1 MTQSPLPPERPPTEP
16 TSEPSGRSREERA
29 PSLPEAERRRRRRE
43 LWISAGVGAA
53 LLVLLLLEPIAGLTQ
68 VVADSGLFLFLN
80 AVVVILILLLG
91 FLVTRNFWKLV
102 AERRRG
108 TLGSHLNL
116 KFVSAFVLI
125 AFVTASLMFA
135 ISAVIVTQSI
145 DHWFGVQVDSA
156 LEKSGRIAE
165 RYYEATAQRALLH
178 GGRIAEQI
186 TARGLLRRQNRAAL
200 EGLIQTEQRAFE
212 LGVVEVFDEDREE
225 ILSSVNPEVPSSLF
239 GRGTSELVNAALAGR
254 SGWRVED
261 VGNGDVIRGAVPI
274 ASRTRPGKVSGALVF
289 DAFVPEP
296 LARDVGIIR
305 DTLAQYRALKPS
317 AGNIRTAYLLELL
330 LGFLVILM
338 LATWVGFRITKNVTT
353 PIRELARAS
362 AEVARGNL
370 EVAVE
375 PPTDDEVG
383 FLVRSFNRM
392 TRDLRDARA
401 RLESSNSEL
410 DQRRRSM
417 EVVLGTIGAGVLS
430 LDAEGRITT
439 VNPTARRQL
448 GIAPGASPIGG
459 RLADCAGQAQL
470 RDLIV
475 DLAGKL
481 RPAARENIRRQAQ
494 VPLGEELATL
504 LVTVTLLR
512 DEAGGVLGTVVVL
525 DDYTQPVK
533 VQRMVAWREVAS
545 RIAHEIKNPLTP
557 IQLSAQRI
565 RRRFRPRIEADA
577 DDVKVFDECV
587 DAITSQ
593 VDGLKLLVD
602 EFSNFA
608 RLPTAN
614 PQAGDL
620 NRIIAD
626 AVSSYDGTEHVAFD
640 ADLDPSLPS
649 VEIDREQIRRALT
662 NLIDNAIA
670 AVQRGRP
677 GARSGRVMVR
687 SAWDPSLQSVRLE
700 VADDGVGIPLEDRRR
715 IFEPYFST
723 KPKGTGLGLAI
734 VSRIVADHHGY
745 IRVQDNPPQGTR
757 FIVEIPAR
765 GA

>member
-1 MTQSPLPPERPPTEP
+1 MPQPPTPQEWTGAEP
-16 TSEPSGRSREERA
+16 ARDPSGEPVEERTRR
-29 PSLPEAERRRRRRE
+29 LPEAERRRRRRE

-53 LLVLLLLEPIAGLTQ
+53 LAAFFLMESIAGIAQ
-68 VVADSGLFLFLN
+68 SISGSGLFLFLN
-80 AVVVILILLLG
+80 AVVVFLILLLG
-91 FLVTRNFWKLV
+91 FLVTRSLWKLV

-125 AFVTASLMFA
+125 AFVTGSLLFA

-145 DHWFGVQVDSA
+145 DRWFGVQVDSA
-156 LEKSGRIAE
+156 LEKSGHIAE

-186 TARGLLRRQNRAAL
+186 TARGLLHERQRDELESMIRIELRSYGLGAVAVFAADRKPLARAADPEL
-200 EGLIQTEQRAFE
+200 PAVGSAEG
-212 LGVVEVFDEDREE
+212 G
-225 ILSSVNPEVPSSLF
+225 
-239 GRGTSELVNAALAGR
+239 SELVRAALAGR
-254 SGWRVED
+254 AGWNVSD
-261 VGNGDVIRGAVPI
+261 AGTGDVIRGAVPI
-274 ASRTRPGKVSGALVF
+274 ASRTRPGRVSGALVF
-289 DAFVPEP
+289 DSFVPEP
-296 LARDVGIIR
+296 LARDVGMIR
-305 DTLAQYRALKPS
+305 ETLSQYRALQPS

-370 EVAVE
+370 EVLVE

-401 RLESSNSEL
+401 RLVRSNAEL

-430 LDAEGRITT
+430 LDADGRIAT

-448 GIAPGASPIGG
+448 GIAADANPIGG
-459 RLADCAGQAQL
+459 RLDDCAGQAQL

-475 DLAGKL
+475 DLVGKL
-481 RPAARENIRRQAQ
+481 RPGQRESLRRQAQ
-494 VPLGEELATL
+494 VPLGEDLAIL
-504 LVTVTLLR
+504 LVTVTLLH
-512 DEAGGVLGTVVVL
+512 DEAGGVLGTVIVL

-565 RRRFRPRIEADA
+565 RRRFRPRASADP

-620 NRIIAD
+620 NRIITD

-640 ADLDPSLPS
+640 AELDPNLPT

-670 AVQRGRP
+670 AVQRERRGQR
-677 GARSGRVMVR
+677 GGRVVVS
-687 SAWDPSLQSVRLE
+687 SAWDPSLQSVRFE
-700 VADDGVGIPLEDRRR
+700 VADDGVGIPPEDRRR

-723 KPKGTGLGLAI
+723 KSKGTGLGLAI

-745 IRVQDNPPQGTR
+745 IRVQDNAPRGTR
-757 FIVEIPAR
+757 FIVELPAR

>member
-1 MTQSPLPPERPPTEP
+1 MPQPRSPSERPPTEP
-16 TSEPSGRSREERA
+16 APQRAREPGDERS
-29 PSLPEAERRRRRRE
+29 PNLPEAERRRRRRE
-43 LWISAGVGAA
+43 LWISLGVGAA
-53 LLVLLLLEPIAGLTQ
+53 LAALFLLEPIAGLTRS
-68 VVADSGLFLFLN
+68 VADSGLFLFLN

-91 FLVTRNFWKLV
+91 FLVTRSFWKLV

-125 AFVTASLMFA
+125 AFVTASLLFA

-145 DHWFGVQVDSA
+145 DRWFGVQVDSA

-186 TARGLLRRQNRAAL
+186 TARGLLREGNRTAL
-200 EGLIQTEQRAFE
+200 GALIHTEQRAAD
-212 LGVVEVFDEDREE
+212 LGVVEVFDEDREQ
-225 ILSSVNPEVPSSLF
+225 ILSAANPGVPSAGF
-239 GRGTSELVNAALAGR
+239 GRGTRELVRSALAGR
-254 SGWRVED
+254 AGWRVED
-261 VGNGDVIRGAVPI
+261 VGSGDLIRSAVPI
-274 ASRTRPGKVSGALVF
+274 ASRKRPGKTAGALVF
-289 DAFVPEP
+289 DTFVPEP

-305 DTLAQYRALKPS
+305 ETLGQYRALQPN

-338 LATWVGFRITKNVTT
+338 LATWVGFRITKGVTG
-353 PIRELARAS
+353 PIRELAKAS

-401 RLESSNSEL
+401 RLERSNAEL

-439 VNPTARRQL
+439 VNPTACRQL
-448 GIAPGASPIGG
+448 GIAAEASPIGDL
-459 RLADCAGQAQL
+459 LADCAGQPQL

-475 DLAGKL
+475 DLVAKL
-481 RPAARENIRRQAQ
+481 RPAARESIRRQAQ
-494 VPLGEELATL
+494 VPLGEDLATL
-504 LVTVTLLR
+504 LVTVRLLH
-512 DEAGGVLGTVVVL
+512 DEAGGVLGSVVVL

-565 RRRFRPRIEADA
+565 RRRFRSRIEADPE
-577 DDVKVFDECV
+577 DVKVFDECV

-640 ADLDPSLPS
+640 ADLDPSLPT

-670 AVQRGRP
+670 AVQRSRP
-677 GARSGRVMVR
+677 GERAGRVVVR
-687 SAWDPSLQSVRLE
+687 SAWDPSLQSVRFE
-700 VADDGVGIPLEDRRR
+700 VADDGVGIPPEDRRR

-745 IRVQDNPPQGTR
+745 IRVQDNPPKGTR
-757 FIVEIPAR
+757 FIVELPAR

>member
-1 MTQSPLPPERPPTEP
+1 MSQERTPPEAAARE
-16 TSEPSGRSREERA
+16 SEPGDD
-29 PSLPEAERRRRRRE
+29 PSQRLPAAERRRRRRE
-43 LWISAGVGAA
+43 LWISLGVGAVLA
-53 LLVLLLLEPIAGLTQ
+53 LLLLLQPIAGLVQ
-68 VVADSGLFLFLN
+68 AVADSGLFLFLN

-116 KFVSAFVLI
+116 RFVSAFVLI
-125 AFVTASLMFA
+125 AFVTASLLFA
-135 ISAVIVTQSI
+135 ISAFVVTQSI
-145 DHWFGVQVDSA
+145 DRWFAVRVDHA
-156 LEKSGRIAE
+156 LEKTGRIAD
-165 RYYEATAQRALLH
+165 RHHEATAQRGLLH
-178 GGRIAEQI
+178 GDRLAARIAE
-186 TARGLLRRQNRAAL
+186 RGLLREPDRAGLAAL
-200 EGLIQTEQRAFE
+200 IQAEQRDFGF
-212 LGVVEVFDEDREE
+212 GVVEVFGADGQE
-225 ILSSVNPEVPSSLF
+225 ILSVVNPEVPATNF
-239 GRGTSELVNAALAGR
+239 ARGGSALVRSALAGR
-254 SGWRVED
+254 SGWRVEPE
-261 VGNGDVIRGAVPI
+261 GNGDVIRGAVPI
-274 ASRTRPGKVSGALVF
+274 PSTGRSGRAAGALVF
-289 DAFVPEP
+289 ESFVPGS
-296 LARDVGIIR
+296 LARDAALIR
-305 DTLAQYRALKPS
+305 ETLAQYRALQPR

-338 LATWVGFRITKNVTT
+338 LATWVGFRITRGVTG
-353 PIRELARAS
+353 PIRALARAS

-375 PPTDDEVG
+375 PAGDDEVG

-401 RLESSNSEL
+401 RLESSNAEL
-410 DQRRRSM
+410 ERRRRSM

-430 LDAEGRITT
+430 LDAAGRILTL
-439 VNPTARRQL
+439 NPSARRQL
-448 GIAPGASPIGG
+448 GIEAAASPIGG
-459 RLADCAGQAQL
+459 RLADCAGQVQL
-470 RDLIV
+470 RDAIL
-475 DLAGKL
+475 DLAGRL
-481 RPAARENIRRQAQ
+481 RAGARESIRRQVQ
-494 VPLGEELATL
+494 VPLGEDLATL
-504 LVTVTLLR
+504 LVTVTLLH
-512 DEAGGVLGTVVVL
+512 DEAGGRLGTVVVL

-533 VQRMVAWREVAS
+533 VQRMLAWREVAS

-557 IQLSAQRI
+557 IQLSAQRL
-565 RRRFRPRIEADA
+565 RRRFRPRLEGDS

-587 DAITSQ
+587 GAITSQ

-626 AVSSYDGTEHVAFD
+626 AVSSFQGTEHVVFQ
-640 ADLDPSLPS
+640 ADLDPSLPT
-649 VEIDREQIRRALT
+649 VDIDHEQMRRALA

-670 AVQRGRP
+670 AVQRARRHGRVVV
-677 GARSGRVMVR
+677 RSG
-687 SAWDPSLQSVRLE
+687 WDPLLHSVRFE
-700 VADDGVGIPLEDRRR
+700 VVDDGVGIPPADRRR

-723 KPKGTGLGLAI
+723 KANGTGLGLAI

-745 IRVQDNPPQGTR
+745 IRVQDNAPRGTR
-757 FIVEIPAR
+757 VVVELPVR

>member
-1 MTQSPLPPERPPTEP
+1 MPQERTPTEP
-16 TSEPSGRSREERA
+16 ASPPPREGGDARSAR
-29 PSLPEAERRRRRRE
+29 LPEAERRRRRRE
-43 LWISAGVGAA
+43 LWISAGVATA
-53 LLVLLLLEPIAGLTQ
+53 LVSFFLLEPIAGLTQ
-68 VVADSGLFLFLN
+68 TLADSGLFLFLN

-91 FLVTRNFWKLV
+91 FLVTRSFWKLV

-125 AFVTASLMFA
+125 AFVTASLLFA

-145 DHWFGVQVDSA
+145 DRWFGVQVDHA
-156 LEKSGRIAE
+156 LEKSDRIAE
-165 RYYEATAQRALLH
+165 RYYEATAQRAMLH

-186 TARGLLRRQNRAAL
+186 TARGLLRKPNRAAL
-200 EGLIQTEQRAFE
+200 DALIHTEQRAFDF
-212 LGVVEVFDEDREE
+212 GVVEVFDDDHEE
-225 ILSSVNPEVPSSLF
+225 IVSVVNPEVPSGLF
-239 GRGTSELVNAALAGR
+239 SRGSSALVRSALAGQT
-254 SGWRVED
+254 GWQVED
-261 VGNGDVIRGAVPI
+261 VGNGDVIRGALPI
-274 ASRTRPGKVSGALVF
+274 ASRSRPGQTSGALVF
-289 DAFVPEP
+289 SYFVPEP
-296 LARDVGIIR
+296 LARDAQIIR
-305 DTLAQYRALKPS
+305 ETLAQYRALQPR

-338 LATWVGFRITKNVTT
+338 LATWVGFRITKGVTG
-353 PIRELARAS
+353 PIRALASAS

-375 PPTDDEVG
+375 PPADDEVG
-383 FLVRSFNRM
+383 FLVRSFNHM

-401 RLESSNSEL
+401 RLERSNVEL

-439 VNPTARRQL
+439 VNPTAHRQL
-448 GIAPGASPIGG
+448 GIPPVPSPIGG
-459 RLADCAGQAQL
+459 RLADCASQPQL
-470 RDLIV
+470 RDLII
-475 DLAGKL
+475 DLGGML
-481 RPAARENIRRQAQ
+481 RPAARECIRRQVQ
-494 VPLGEELATL
+494 VPLGEDLATL
-504 LVTVTLLR
+504 LVTVTLLH
-512 DEAGGVLGTVVVL
+512 DEAGGVLGTVIVL

-565 RRRFRPRIEADA
+565 RRRFRPRIEADPEDA
-577 DDVKVFDECV
+577 KVFDECV

-626 AVSSYDGTEHVAFD
+626 AISSYDGTEHVAFD
-640 ADLDPSLPS
+640 ANLDPSLPT

-670 AVQRGRP
+670 AVQRAHRGRHC
-677 GARSGRVMVR
+677 GRVMVR
-687 SAWDPSLQSVRLE
+687 SAWDPLLQSVRFE
-700 VADDGVGIPLEDRRR
+700 VADDGVGIPPEDRRR

-723 KPKGTGLGLAI
+723 KSKGTGLGLAI

-745 IRVQDNPPQGTR
+745 IRVQDNPPRGTR
-757 FIVEIPAR
+757 FIVELPAR

>member
-1 MTQSPLPPERPPTEP
+1 MPHESLPTEP
-16 TSEPSGRSREERA
+16 ARA
-29 PSLPEAERRRRRRE
+29 RPRDPVDDALRRLPESELRRRRRE
-43 LWISAGVGAA
+43 LWISAAVGAV
-53 LLVLLLLEPIAGLTQ
+53 LVALLLLQPIAGLTQ
-68 VVADSGLFLFLN
+68 AVADSGLFLFLN
-80 AVVVILILLLG
+80 AIVVILILLLG

-102 AERRRG
+102 GERRRG

-125 AFVTASLMFA
+125 AFITASLLFA

-145 DHWFGVQVDSA
+145 DRWFSVQVDGA
-156 LEKSGRIAE
+156 LEKSSQIAE
-165 RYYEATAQRALLH
+165 RYYEGTAQRALAY
-178 GGRIAEQI
+178 GGRIAEQVS
-186 TARGLLRRQNRAAL
+186 ARGLLRAENRAAL
-200 EGLIQTEQRAFE
+200 AALIQAEQRVYD
-212 LGVVEVFDEDREE
+212 LGVVE
-225 ILSSVNPEVPSSLF
+225 IF
-239 GRGTSELVNAALAGR
+239 GRGSQELLSVANPEAPASHFARRDGELVRSAMAGR
-254 SGWRVED
+254 SGWRVEHA
-261 VGNGDVIRGAVPI
+261 GNGDVIRGAVPI
-274 ASRTRPGKVSGALVF
+274 ASSKRPGRTAGALVF
-289 DAFVPEP
+289 DFFLPES
-296 LARDVGIIR
+296 LAPDTASIR
-305 DTLAQYRALKPS
+305 ETLAQYRALRPS

-338 LATWVGFRITKNVTT
+338 LATWVGFRIAKGVTG
-353 PIRELARAS
+353 PIRALASAS

-401 RLESSNSEL
+401 RLEHSNVEL
-410 DQRRRSM
+410 EQRRRSM

-439 VNPTARRQL
+439 LNPSARNQL
-448 GIAPGASPIGG
+448 GIARDANPIGG
-459 RLADCAGQAQL
+459 RFADHAGQAQL

-475 DLAGKL
+475 ELGGRL
-481 RPAARENIRRQAQ
+481 RPGVRESIRRQLQ
-494 VPLGEELATL
+494 VPLGENLATL
-504 LVTVTLLR
+504 LVTVTLLH
-512 DEAGGVLGTVVVL
+512 DEAGGVLGRVVVL

-533 VQRMVAWREVAS
+533 VQRMVAWREVAN

-565 RRRFRPRIEADA
+565 RRRFRQRIEADP

-593 VDGLKLLVD
+593 VEGLKLLVD

-626 AVSSYDGTEHVAFD
+626 AVASYDGTERVAFD
-640 ADLDPSLPS
+640 ADLDPSLPT
-649 VEIDREQIRRALT
+649 VDIDREQIRRALS

-670 AVQRGRP
+670 AVQRGLRV
-677 GARSGRVMVR
+677 GHDGRVVVR
-687 SAWDPSLQSVRLE
+687 SAWDPSLQSVRFE
-700 VADDGVGIPLEDRRR
+700 VADDGVGIPPEDRRR

-723 KPKGTGLGLAI
+723 RSGGTGLGLAI

-745 IRVQDNPPQGTR
+745 IRVQDNEPRGTR
-757 FIVEIPAR
+757 FIVELPAR

>member
-1 MTQSPLPPERPPTEP
+1 
-16 TSEPSGRSREERA
+16 
-29 PSLPEAERRRRRRE
+29 
-43 LWISAGVGAA
+43 
-53 LLVLLLLEPIAGLTQ
+53 
-68 VVADSGLFLFLN
+68 
-80 AVVVILILLLG
+80 
-91 FLVTRNFWKLV
+91 
-102 AERRRG
+102 
-108 TLGSHLNL
+108 
-116 KFVSAFVLI
+116 
-125 AFVTASLMFA
+125 
-135 ISAVIVTQSI
+135 
-145 DHWFGVQVDSA
+145 
-156 LEKSGRIAE
+156 
-165 RYYEATAQRALLH
+165 
-178 GGRIAEQI
+178 
-186 TARGLLRRQNRAAL
+186 
-200 EGLIQTEQRAFE
+200 
-212 LGVVEVFDEDREE
+212 
-225 ILSSVNPEVPSSLF
+225 
-239 GRGTSELVNAALAGR
+239 
-254 SGWRVED
+254 
-261 VGNGDVIRGAVPI
+261 
-274 ASRTRPGKVSGALVF
+274 
-289 DAFVPEP
+289 
-296 LARDVGIIR
+296 
-305 DTLAQYRALKPS
+305 
-317 AGNIRTAYLLELL
+317 
-330 LGFLVILM
+330 
-338 LATWVGFRITKNVTT
+338 VTT

-370 EVAVE
+370 EVLVE

-401 RLESSNSEL
+401 RLVRSNAEL

-430 LDAEGRITT
+430 LDADGRITT

-448 GIAPGASPIGG
+448 GIAADASPIGG
-459 RLADCAGQAQL
+459 RLAECAGQAQL

-475 DLAGKL
+475 DLVGKL
-481 RPAARENIRRQAQ
+481 RPAQRESLRRQAQ
-494 VPLGEELATL
+494 VPLGEDLATL
-504 LVTVTLLR
+504 LVTVTLLH
-512 DEAGGVLGTVVVL
+512 DEAGGVLGTVIVL

-565 RRRFRPRIEADA
+565 RRRFRPRVAADS

-620 NRIIAD
+620 NRIITD

-640 ADLDPSLPS
+640 AELDPNLPT

-670 AVQRGRP
+670 AVQRGRR
-677 GARSGRVMVR
+677 GERGGRVVVR
-687 SAWDPSLQSVRLE
+687 SAWDASLQSVRFE

-757 FIVEIPAR
+757 FIVELPAR
-765 GA
+765 GV

>member
-1 MTQSPLPPERPPTEP
+1 MPQPPTPQEWTGAEP
-16 TSEPSGRSREERA
+16 AREPSADPVEERSRR
-29 PSLPEAERRRRRRE
+29 LPEAERRRRRRE

-53 LLVLLLLEPIAGLTQ
+53 LAAFFLMESIAGIAQ
-68 VVADSGLFLFLN
+68 RISGSGLFLFLN
-80 AVVVILILLLG
+80 AVVVFLILLLG
-91 FLVTRNFWKLV
+91 FLVTRSLWKLV

-125 AFVTASLMFA
+125 AFVTASLLFA

-145 DHWFGVQVDSA
+145 DRWFGVQVDSA
-156 LEKSGRIAE
+156 LEKSGHIAE
-165 RYYEATAQRALLH
+165 RYYEASAQRALLH
-178 GGRIAEQI
+178 GGQIAEQI
-186 TARGLLRRQNRAAL
+186 TARGLLHQRNRDELESMLRTELRGYGLGAVAVFGADRERRARAADPEAPAVASA
-200 EGLIQTEQRAFE
+200 EG
-212 LGVVEVFDEDREE
+212 G
-225 ILSSVNPEVPSSLF
+225 SK
-239 GRGTSELVNAALAGR
+239 LVRAALAGR
-254 SGWRVED
+254 AGWSVSD
-261 VGNGDVIRGAVPI
+261 AGSGDVIRGAVPI

-289 DAFVPEP
+289 DSFVPEP

-305 DTLAQYRALKPS
+305 ETLSQYRALQPS

-338 LATWVGFRITKNVTT
+338 LASWVGFRITKNVTT

-370 EVAVE
+370 EVLVE

-401 RLESSNSEL
+401 RLVRSNAEL

-430 LDAEGRITT
+430 LDADGRIATL
-439 VNPTARRQL
+439 NPTARRQL
-448 GIAPGASPIGG
+448 GIEADANPIGG

-475 DLAGKL
+475 DLVGKL
-481 RPAARENIRRQAQ
+481 RPGQRESLRRQAQ
-494 VPLGEELATL
+494 VPIGEDQAIL
-504 LVTVTLLR
+504 LVSVTLLH
-512 DEAGGVLGTVVVL
+512 DEAGGVLGTVIVL

-565 RRRFRPRIEADA
+565 RRRFRSRVAADS

-620 NRIIAD
+620 NRIITD

-640 ADLDPSLPS
+640 AELDPNLPTI
-649 VEIDREQIRRALT
+649 EIDREQIRRALT

-670 AVQRGRP
+670 AVQRGRSGP
-677 GARSGRVMVR
+677 RGGRVVVR
-687 SAWDPSLQSVRLE
+687 SAWDPSLQSVRFE

-723 KPKGTGLGLAI
+723 KSKGTGLGLAI

-745 IRVQDNPPQGTR
+745 IRVQDNAPRGTR
-757 FIVEIPAR
+757 FIVELPAR
-765 GA
+765 GD

>member
-1 MTQSPLPPERPPTEP
+1 MPHERTPTEP
-16 TSEPSGRSREERA
+16 AAASPRDPGDPAFRR
-29 PSLPEAERRRRRRE
+29 LPEAERRRRRRE
-43 LWISAGVGAA
+43 LWISAGIG
-53 LLVLLLLEPIAGLTQ
+53 LLLLALLLVQPIAGLTQ
-68 VVADSGLFLFLN
+68 ALAASRLFLFLN

-102 AERRRG
+102 GERRSG

-125 AFVTASLMFA
+125 AFITASLLFA

-145 DHWFGVQVDSA
+145 DRWFSVQVDGA
-156 LEKSGRIAE
+156 LEKSSQMAE
-165 RYYEATAQRALLH
+165 RYYEGTAQRALVYA
-178 GGRIAEQI
+178 GRIAEQV
-186 TARGLLRRQNRAAL
+186 TAQGLLREENRAEL
-200 EGLIQTEQRAFE
+200 TRLIEAEQHAYD
-212 LGVVEVFDEDREE
+212 LGVVEIFGRGNQELV
-225 ILSSVNPEVPSSLF
+225 SVVNPEVPSSHF
-239 GRGTSELVNAALAGR
+239 ARRSSELVRSALEGR
-254 SGWRVED
+254 SGWRIEHA
-261 VGNGDVIRGAVPI
+261 GNGDVIRGAVPI
-274 ASRTRPGKVSGALVF
+274 ASSRRPGHTAGALVF
-289 DAFVPEP
+289 DFLLPES
-296 LARDVGIIR
+296 LAPDTASIR
-305 DTLAQYRALKPS
+305 DTLAQYRALRPS

-338 LATWVGFRITKNVTT
+338 LATWVGFRIAKGVTG
-353 PIRELARAS
+353 PIRALALAS

-375 PPTDDEVG
+375 PPADDEVG

-401 RLESSNSEL
+401 RIERSNAEL

-439 VNPTARRQL
+439 LNPSARHQL
-448 GIAPGASPIGG
+448 GIAPDANPIGG
-459 RLADCAGQAQL
+459 RFLDHVGQPQL

-475 DLAGKL
+475 ELGGRL
-481 RPAARENIRRQAQ
+481 RPGARESIRRQLQ
-494 VPLGEELATL
+494 VPLGENLATL
-504 LVTVTLLR
+504 LVTVTLLH
-512 DEAGGVLGTVVVL
+512 DEAGGVLGRVVVL

-533 VQRMVAWREVAS
+533 LQRMVAWREVAS

-557 IQLSAQRI
+557 IQLSAQRL
-565 RRRFRPRIEADA
+565 RRRFRQRVEADP

-626 AVSSYDGTEHVAFD
+626 AVASYDGTERVAFD
-640 ADLDPSLPS
+640 ADLDPRLPT
-649 VEIDREQIRRALT
+649 VDIDREQIRRALS

-670 AVQRGRP
+670 AVQRSPQAGR
-677 GARSGRVMVR
+677 GGRVMLR
-687 SAWDPSLQSVRLE
+687 SAWDPSLQSVRFE

-723 KPKGTGLGLAI
+723 RAGGTGLGLAI

-745 IRVQDNPPQGTR
+745 IRVQDNEPRGTR
-757 FIVEIPAR
+757 FIIELPAR

>member
-1 MTQSPLPPERPPTEP
+1 MPQPPMPQERTGPEPPP
-16 TSEPSGRSREERA
+16 QRPRDPGEEHS

-43 LWISAGVGAA
+43 LWISVGVGAA
-53 LLVLLLLEPIAGLTQ
+53 LAVLFLLEPIAGLTQ
-68 VVADSGLFLFLN
+68 SVADSGHFLLLN

-91 FLVTRNFWKLV
+91 FLVTRSFWKLV

-125 AFVTASLMFA
+125 AFVTASLLFA

-145 DHWFGVQVDSA
+145 DRWFGVQVDHA
-156 LEKSGRIAE
+156 LETSGRVAE

-186 TARGLLRRQNRAAL
+186 SARDLLHPGSRAAL
-200 EGLIQTEQRAFE
+200 DALIHTEQRAFD
-212 LGVVEVFDEDREE
+212 LGVVEVFDADRQE
-225 ILSSVNPEVPSSLF
+225 LVSVVNPDVPSSRF
-239 GRGTSELVNAALAGR
+239 ARGSSELVGSALAGR
-254 SGWRVED
+254 AGWRVES
-261 VGNGDVIRGAVPI
+261 VGNGDVIQGAVPI
-274 ASRTRPGKVSGALVF
+274 ASRKRPGRTSGALVF
-289 DAFVPEP
+289 DTFVPEP
-296 LARDVGIIR
+296 LARDVGMIR
-305 DTLAQYRALKPS
+305 ETLAQYRSLQPS
-317 AGNIRTAYLLELL
+317 AGKIRTAYLLELL

-338 LATWVGFRITKNVTT
+338 LATWVGFRITKGVTG
-353 PIRELARAS
+353 PIRALAS
-362 AEVARGNL
+362 ASEEVARGNL

-401 RLESSNSEL
+401 RLERSNAEL

-459 RLADCAGQAQL
+459 RLADCAGQLQL

-475 DLAGKL
+475 ELGGRL
-481 RPAARENIRRQAQ
+481 RPAVRESIRRQAQ
-494 VPLGEELATL
+494 VPLGEDLATL
-504 LVTVTLLR
+504 LVTVTLLH

-565 RRRFRPRIEADA
+565 RRRFRPRIEADP
-577 DDVKVFDECV
+577 DDVKIFDECV

-640 ADLDPSLPS
+640 ADLDPSLPT
-649 VEIDREQIRRALT
+649 VEIDRDQIRRALT

-670 AVQRGRP
+670 AVQRGRR
-677 GARSGRVMVR
+677 GERSGRVVVR
-687 SAWDPSLQSVRLE
+687 SAWDPSLQSVRVE
-700 VADDGVGIPLEDRRR
+700 VSDDGVGIPPEDRRR

-723 KPKGTGLGLAI
+723 KSKGTGLGLAI

-757 FIVEIPAR
+757 FIVELPAR
-765 GA
+765 SA